1 MAGSSHQQ
9 YPFLSSLLVRIALLL
24 SAGILVFDIYYMFGK
39 IEVEG
44 NGPGHRLFPMFDNNF
59 AVREVDAPWFW
70 LALHIAGHFSVGVVL
85 VNIVLHWFQRLHPL
99 LDLILHLFNLCLWI
113 AGMIGISYDTIDR
126 KLISTCGTDSLCKL
140 LMTLLAI
147 ILDLIAWRRESRG
160 SYSKV
165 QVSMKKTADPES
177 TPLTAESIAMSDF
190 LSHSRPASVTPK
202 ASHTASP
209 DRELQLPD
217 HAAYHS
223 TSSSRT
229 ASPERG
235 LKLPGPAAYH
245 SASSSRT
252 ASPEKR
258 LEPPRQAHYQTE
270 AEYSNEADVADVAD
284 DAELLAEM
292 QHDVDEYSLSHR
304 SRDMF

>member
-24 SAGILVFDIYYMFGK
+24 SSGILVFDIYYMFDK
-39 IEVEG
+39 VEVEG
-44 NGPGHRLFPMFDNNF
+44 NGSGHRLFPMFDNNF

-70 LALHIAGHFSVGVVL
+70 LALHIAGHLSVGVVL
-85 VNIVLHWFQRLHPL
+85 IHIVLHWFQWLHPL

-126 KLISTCGTDSLCKL
+126 KLMSTCGTVALCKL
-140 LMTLLAI
+140 LMTILAI

-165 QVSMKKTADPES
+165 QVSAKKTADPES

-190 LSHSRPASVTPK
+190 FSHSRPASVTPK
-202 ASHTASP
+202 ASRTASP
-209 DRELQLPD
+209 DRGLQLPD

-223 TSSSRT
+223 ASSSHT

-258 LEPPRQAHYQTE
+258 LEPPRQAHYQNE
-270 AEYSNEADVADVAD
+270 AEFSNEADVAD

-292 QHDVDEYSLSHR
+292 QRDVDEYSPSHR